1 MVLDTCL
8 GQGIPVAGYVG
19 GGYDED
25 LDVLAD
31 RHVWLHWAAMKMWED
46 HGL

>member
-1 MVLDTCL
+1 M
-8 GQGIPVAGYVG
+8 PVTISFTVRSGYVG
-19 GGYDED
+19 GGYDDD

-31 RHVWLHWAAMKMWED
+31 RHINLHWAASKMWLD